1 MRLNKDRI
9 QQRFARAA
17 ATYDDQAVIQL
28 KVAQRLLALMEE
40 HILSPPDRILEIG
53 CCTGLLTAMLHR
65 MFKKVSAF
73 YVNDL
78 VPDFQTAVAERL
90 DHDPLLIFLPGD
102 IEQLDIPENLDL
114 VVSSST
120 LHWLEDL
127 PALFQTLYSR
137 LAPGGTLCFS
147 IYGTANLKELREI
160 TGIGL
165 EYYSL
170 ADLKSLVGNSFDI
183 LACDEEEIP
192 LRFDDPLA
200 LLNHLR
206 KTGVNALDT
215 APWTRSRLN
224 RFQQEYTSRF
234 GRDGQVVLTYHPVY
248 CIARKKTDYSRSG

>member
-1 MRLNKDRI
+1 MRLNKERV
-9 QQRFARAA
+9 QQRFSRAA

-28 KVAQRLLALMEE
+28 KVAERLLALLKK
-40 HILSPPDRILEIG
+40 HILYPPERILEIG
-53 CCTGLLTAMLHR
+53 CCTGLLTARLHR
-65 MFKKVSAF
+65 MFKRVSTL

-78 VPDFQTAVAERL
+78 VPDFQTGVAERL
-90 DHDPLLIFLPGD
+90 DYDPRLVFLPGD

-127 PALFQTLYSR
+127 PALFQTLYNR

-170 ADLKSLVGNSFDI
+170 VDLKSLVGNYFDI
-183 LACDEEEIP
+183 LACDEEEVP
-192 LRFDDPLA
+192 LRFNDPLA

-206 KTGVNALDT
+206 ETGVNAIET

-224 RFQQEYTSRF
+224 QFQQEYTSRF
-234 GRDGQVVLTYHPVY
+234 GCDGQVMLTYHPIY
-248 CIARKKTDYSRSG
+248 CIARKKT